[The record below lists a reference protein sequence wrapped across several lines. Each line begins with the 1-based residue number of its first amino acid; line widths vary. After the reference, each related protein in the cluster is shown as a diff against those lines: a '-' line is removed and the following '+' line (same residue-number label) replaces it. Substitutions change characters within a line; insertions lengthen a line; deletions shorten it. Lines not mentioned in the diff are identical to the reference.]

1 MKIEPTTPIYSNF
14 SRSFQKHWN
23 LNKKQK
29 EKKEKKETED
39 TSLDMFD
46 TNTSQ
51 TELSTSKH
59 LWYA

>member
-14 SRSFQKHWN
+14 SHSFQKHWN
-23 LNKKQK
+23 RNKKQK
-29 EKKEKKETED
+29 EKKETENTSPD
-39 TSLDMFD
+39 TLN